1 MRGVERLLSH
11 GYRYSERPRRSATP
25 LMEFL
30 FGQRSGYCQH
40 FSGAM
45 ALLLRLAGVPTR
57 VAAGFSPGVFDHTRK
72 EYVVRDYDAHSWV
85 EVFFPGIGWVTRDP
99 TPSDS
104 PARSQLDDVV
114 RTAPDGALDTPA
126 DTRGAPA
133 PQADAATSGA
143 TASSVRR
150 SHSAATAIAAGL
162 AGALALIGVL
172 LAVRRRRRLRAAAV
186 DPVAGPLAELRR
198 ALRRSGLPPSPQTT
212 LETLAWRYRGT
223 AAEGYLRTLAA
234 ARYGYGGARPTR
246 AQRAALRRLLG
257 SGRGPGRR
265 LRAWWALPPRAPAW
279 RLPARPSRGAAR
291 ERAART

>member
-1 MRGVERLLSH
+1 MRATERLLGH
-11 GYRYSERPRRSATP
+11 GYRYSERPRRSGTP

-45 ALLLRLAGVPTR
+45 ALLLRLAGVPAR

-104 PARSQLDDVV
+104 PARSQLDDGV
-114 RTAPDGALDTPA
+114 RAARDGALDTPA
-126 DTRGAPA
+126 DTRGGPA
-133 PQADAATSGA
+133 PRADAATSGA
-143 TASSVRR
+143 TSPALHHRPSPVLG
-150 SHSAATAIAAGL
+150 IAAAV
-162 AGALALIGVL
+162 AGALALIAVL
-172 LAVRRRRRLRAAAV
+172 LAVRRRRRAAAV
-186 DPVAGPLAELRR
+186 GVVAEPLAELRR

-234 ARYGYGGARPTR
+234 ARYGYGGGPPTR
-246 AQRAALRRLLG
+246 AQRAALRRQLG
-257 SGRGPGRR
+257 CGRGPGRR

-279 RLPARPSRGAAR
+279 RLARK
-291 ERAART
+291 RTAG